1 MPVRAIT
8 PRVIAISGHVQFYRD
23 LDYHDAANDDLVTG
37 EDIFDPE
44 EWPHRPLRL
53 KPTRGSYSMR
63 VRGVPQRVEPSPM
76 HESADHGASMDG
88 WSALS
93 PSFSGQ
99 LGGGPAERTPAA
111 ARQRTPSSA
120 LPGARTPENRAD
132 RAGPRTARSQRN
144 GASHGR
150 ANV

>member
-1 MPVRAIT
+1 MTVRAVT
-8 PRVIAISGHVQFYRD
+8 PRVIAISGHVQVYRD
-23 LDYHDAANDDLVTG
+23 ADFYDADQDDLVTG
-37 EDIFDPE
+37 DIFDPE
-44 EWPHRPLRL
+44 WPDKPIRL
-53 KPTRGSYSMR
+53 KPTPGKPRQASAGSALRAHPDARERGPR
-63 VRGVPQRVEPSPM
+63 VSL
-76 HESADHGASMDG
+76 DG
-88 WSALS
+88 RSALS

-111 ARQRTPSSA
+111 ARQRHSSSA

>member
-1 MPVRAIT
+1 V
-8 PRVIAISGHVQFYRD
+8 YRD
-23 LDYHDAANDDLVTG
+23 ADFYDADQDDLVTG
-37 EDIFDPE
+37 DIFDPE
-44 EWPHRPLRL
+44 WPDKPIRL

-88 WSALS
+88 RSALS

-111 ARQRTPSSA
+111 ARQRHSSSA
-120 LPGARTPENRAD
+120 LPGARTPEEQSRPGWSPD
-132 RAGPRTARSQRN
+132 GS
-144 GASHGR
+144 
-150 ANV
+150 